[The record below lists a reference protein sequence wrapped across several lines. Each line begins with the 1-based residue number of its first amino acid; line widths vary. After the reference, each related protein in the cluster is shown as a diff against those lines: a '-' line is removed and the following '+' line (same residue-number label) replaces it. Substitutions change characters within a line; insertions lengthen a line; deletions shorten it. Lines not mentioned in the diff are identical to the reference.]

1 MEDFDL
7 FWIAGS
13 LHGRMPLLSGSVRA
27 AVDLALVDMAW
38 KAFIRDAGPGDTGP
52 LFSGW
57 RHSDHVLL
65 TEDPRVGS
73 VLAYLASRDGPLRQS
88 ALRLQRARG
97 TDDSHFTSAEREMLV
112 DAGNALKGAGVQLI
126 AAPPVDNLVTAVTNL
141 REDPRFASARPAQSA
156 ERRGVWA
163 INLALITLPAQ
174 PPLPGMVTRKALR
187 IDRALS
193 RDAVLKTWGMTA
205 RSVHERVRTIADR
218 LGAAEVALSKLSKN
232 SRAPAIAGAL
242 AALDTLRRSHIRRG
256 WELSQSGTT
265 VVVRQLD
272 KLCAAHPAKRGLQS
286 WALDKRTFKV
296 RRIEKVRD
304 DDVIQEFDEAMAMAD
319 RILSRSWE

>member
-1 MEDFDL
+1 
-7 FWIAGS
+7 
-13 LHGRMPLLSGSVRA
+13 
-27 AVDLALVDMAW
+27 
-38 KAFIRDAGPGDTGP
+38 
-52 LFSGW
+52 
-57 RHSDHVLL
+57 
-65 TEDPRVGS
+65 
-73 VLAYLASRDGPLRQS
+73 
-88 ALRLQRARG
+88 
-97 TDDSHFTSAEREMLV
+97 MLV

-272 KLCAAHPAKRGLQS
+272 KLCAAHPAERGLQS